1 MSLVWGGGHLS
12 VCNFKIVFLGCV
24 QNQSVGKSRATMSAV
39 WAESYDI
46 CGVGRELRCIS
57 GACAELR
64 YLWYG
69 EELRC
74 FLCGG
79 SV

>member
-1 MSLVWGGGHLS
+1 MCSKPDVWMPCTFCEWAEPISPG
-12 VCNFKIVFLGCV
+12 
-24 QNQSVGKSRATMSAV
+24 SVGKSRATMSAV

-57 GACAELR
+57 GAWAELR

-69 EELRC
+69 QEL
-74 FLCGG
+74 
-79 SV
+79 